1 MSRYWNIQRLYTHP
15 FFARHK
21 PHFCPKCKAEMEL
34 IQCSKIVNPKSEEAS
49 KFDFDGMVGN
59 TKLIWDEFRC
69 PKCGFQI
76 SIEDMR
82 ALEKERKY

>member
-1 MSRYWNIQRLYTHP
+1 
-15 FFARHK
+15 
-21 PHFCPKCKAEMEL
+21 MEL